1 MAVAVVRRILRRPEA
16 QFVVVGLALFALHR
30 AVAPRAP
37 SRRIEV
43 GPAVREALA
52 QDHRRRSGAEPTAA
66 ELEALVRRY
75 VETEVLA
82 REAVSLGLDRG
93 DTIVRR
99 RLVQKMELLLEAEAD
114 ARPPTEAELRALA
127 ARRAEADTLPARRS
141 FTHVFVSRDRHPDP
155 AAEAARLRGLLDGGA
170 DPATLGD
177 PFLRGRSLTLADERE
192 AAGVFGEPF
201 ARALFAL
208 DENSSWSAPIAS
220 SYGLHL
226 VRVTERRPPE
236 APPFEAIR
244 ARLRRAF
251 EEERR
256 AEARRQGLARLLA
269 RYDVRVAP

>member
-1 MAVAVVRRILRRPEA
+1 MVVVRRILRRPEA
-16 QFVVVGLALFALHR
+16 QFVVVGVLLFALHR

-43 GPAVREALA
+43 GRAAREALA
-52 QDHRRRSGAEPTAA
+52 QDHRRRSGVEPTAA
-66 ELEALVRRY
+66 ELDALVRRY

-114 ARPPTEAELRALA
+114 ARAPTDAELRALA
-127 ARRAEADTLPARRS
+127 ARRADADRLPERRS
-141 FTHVFVSRDRHPDP
+141 FTHVFVSRDRHPDA
-155 AAEAARLRGLLDGGA
+155 AAEAARLRRLLDGGA
-170 DPATLGD
+170 DAAALGD
-177 PFLRGRSLTLADERE
+177 PFLRGRAMALADERE
-192 AAGVFGEPF
+192 VAAAFGEPF

-208 DENSSWSAPIAS
+208 DDNATGWSAPIAS

-244 ARLRRAF
+244 ARLRRAW

-256 AEARRQGLARLLA
+256 AEARRTGLQRLVA